1 MVFFER
7 GVFELRRSTFFIRL
21 RRFPCGARS
30 LRSTCTQVTVQKRL
44 VLAAAALPVLQVPL
58 HAFSLVVP
66 HLVALLESFSPC
78 AGEGDRGRRRD
89 ADGKSPAVGREQ
101 APPASAGVS
110 CEALEQEIG
119 DANSMQQVGTGQ
131 PHDRLGANTTS
142 LPKLPNGENQQ
153 PGLAEVAVE
162 AGEGRQP
169 DQSEAS
175 AEARSLDTAWV
186 SVFDLS
192 AARLGPSLAIEVLLP
207 SVLGVLER

>member
-1 MVFFER
+1 
-7 GVFELRRSTFFIRL
+7 
-21 RRFPCGARS
+21 
-30 LRSTCTQVTVQKRL
+30 
-44 VLAAAALPVLQVPL
+44 
-58 HAFSLVVP
+58 
-66 HLVALLESFSPC
+66 
-78 AGEGDRGRRRD
+78 
-89 ADGKSPAVGREQ
+89 
-101 APPASAGVS
+101 
-110 CEALEQEIG
+110 
-119 DANSMQQVGTGQ
+119 MQQVGTGQ